1 MFYIVFIDLAN
12 FNFLQRYR
20 SVESDNVDEHA
31 AVAMNGN
38 GDEQHDDDFLGWLG
52 LRWVVCWLEC
62 CLKMAGV
69 AAAQVRG
76 AIICAVCF

>member
-1 MFYIVFIDLAN
+1 MQTLIFTNSANLKANLMFYIVFIDLAN

-38 GDEQHDDDFLGWLG
+38 GDEQHDDDDDDFLG
-52 LRWVVCWLEC
+52 
-62 CLKMAGV
+62 
-69 AAAQVRG
+69 
-76 AIICAVCF
+76 